1 VKLALDHHYSPA
13 IARELR
19 DRGFDAIAISERG
32 WQVLSDAAL
41 LAACADESLV
51 LLTNN
56 VPDFVALARDW
67 QGQGRQHAGLIFTS
81 DATMPRNVA
90 WIGAYVTALGLVFVA
105 NPDVDSLSDRVIWL
119 SPNSS

>member
-19 DRGFDAIAISERG
+19 NRGFDAIAISERG

-41 LAACADESLV
+41 LAVCADESRV
-51 LLTNN
+51 LLTKN

-67 QGQGRQHAGLIFTS
+67 QGQGRQHSGMIFTS
-81 DATMPRNVA
+81 DATMPRNAA
-90 WIGAYVTALGLVFVA
+90 WISAYVTALVEVWVTQH
-105 NPDVDSLSDRVIWL
+105 DVDALPDQVTWL
-119 SPNSS
+119 SPKSS

>member
-41 LAACADESLV
+41 LAVCADESWV

-67 QGQGRQHAGLIFTS
+67 QGQGRQHAGMIFTS
-81 DATMPRNVA
+81 DATMPRKSA
-90 WIGAYVTALGLVFVA
+90 WFGAYVTALVEALVTQH
-105 NPDVDSLSDRVIWL
+105 DVDALPDQVTWL
-119 SPNSS
+119 SPDSS